1 MKPHL
6 LTRKIVKPHYVTMVL
21 RMFLKLLKSQSIMVI
36 FYTKKTRINDYMDR
50 KYYFDKY
57 FEMGTILTIFFLQTD
72 YFGLKLS
79 KTCSRKKKIWFF
91 FSPKRKI
98 PKNMLFPASYPWK
111 DTSQKSPPKMGVYNM
126 LYHLK
131 LRINWLKRW
140 KHSKI
145 PFNIFIIYMCIL
157 KEMVTFTKNK

>member
-1 MKPHL
+1 
-6 LTRKIVKPHYVTMVL
+6 MV
-21 RMFLKLLKSQSIMVI
+21 
-36 FYTKKTRINDYMDR
+36 FYTKKKLTWMITRIEKTTLTNILRWILFLPFFFYKHIILDLNSPKHAPAKR
-50 KYYFDKY
+50 KSD
-57 FEMGTILTIFFLQTD
+57 
-72 YFGLKLS
+72 
-79 KTCSRKKKIWFF
+79 FF